1 MWGALSGLGSA
12 IRQRLMILVLEFDRV
27 QAVLIPVLVT
37 VGFPLQAEN
46 DCGVLMTSLRKDSRS
61 ARAKGKLNFRVS
73 NIAVCHLTSSSR
85 IERPDRRGHRRFSQF
100 PILQPPHVLRSAQ
113 TLYCR
118 VSSFLS
124 LLTGRRSRV
133 SASLGARRHSTA

>member
-46 DCGVLMTSLRKDSRS
+46 DCGVLMTSLRKDSLS

-85 IERPDRRGHRRFSQF
+85 IERPDRPADGLPRLADRREQHRPRRPAPRARIQF
-100 PILQPPHVLRSAQ
+100 RSAPDP
-113 TLYCR
+113 
-118 VSSFLS
+118 
-124 LLTGRRSRV
+124 
-133 SASLGARRHSTA
+133 A